1 MIGMR
6 GRMLPLLVMAALM
19 TLASGCDRSGVRNSF
34 VESGEIRLQ
43 VGRAVQFRY
52 DPLKCQLSFNRDR
65 KEFRVQTDNVS
76 DFYAARF
83 SEIPSYEG
91 QTLTVD
97 LSWTTATDVL
107 NRKNLALRVVKTE
120 GEKIWLWSD
129 SGRIGLSVVV
139 LE

>member
-1 MIGMR
+1 MKAIR
-6 GRMLPLLVMAALM
+6 EILVLLAALA
-19 TLASGCDRSGVRNSF
+19 LLSSCDGSRERNSF

-52 DPLKCQLSFNRDR
+52 DPLKCQMSFNRKR

-76 DFYAARF
+76 DYYAATL
-83 SEIPSYEG
+83 SEIPVSEG
-91 QTLTVD
+91 QTLTAD
-97 LSWTTATDVL
+97 LYWTTETDVL
-107 NRKNLALRVVKTE
+107 NRKNLALEVVKIE

>member
-1 MIGMR
+1 MKVRRTI
-6 GRMLPLLVMAALM
+6 LLTVALVA
-19 TLASGCDRSGVRNSF
+19 LLSGCDRSGARNAF

-43 VGRAVQFRY
+43 VGRVVQFRY
-52 DPLKCQLSFNRDR
+52 DPLKCQMSFNRDR
-65 KEFRVQTDNVS
+65 KEFRIQTDNVS
-76 DFYAARF
+76 DFYAVRL
-83 SEIPSYEG
+83 SEIPVSEG
-91 QTLTVD
+91 QTLSAD

-129 SGRIGLSVVV
+129 SGRIGLSVVI

>member
-1 MIGMR
+1 MKAIR
-6 GRMLPLLVMAALM
+6 GILVLLAALA
-19 TLASGCDRSGVRNSF
+19 LLSSCDGSRERNSF

-52 DPLKCQLSFNRDR
+52 DPLKCQMSFNRKR

-76 DFYAARF
+76 DYYAATL
-83 SEIPSYEG
+83 SEIPVSEG
-91 QTLTVD
+91 QTLTAD
-97 LSWTTATDVL
+97 LYWTTETDVL
-107 NRKNLALRVVKTE
+107 NRKNLALEVVKIE

>member
-1 MIGMR
+1 MKTIR
-6 GRMLPLLVMAALM
+6 GILVLLAALA
-19 TLASGCDRSGVRNSF
+19 LLSSCDGSRERNSF

-52 DPLKCQLSFNRDR
+52 DPLKCQMSFNRKR

-76 DFYAARF
+76 DYYAATL
-83 SEIPSYEG
+83 SEIPVSEG
-91 QTLTVD
+91 QTLTAD
-97 LSWTTATDVL
+97 LYWTTETDVL
-107 NRKNLALRVVKTE
+107 NRKNLALEVVKIE